1 MPGAGLLEPVDGVLG
16 YVDYHKNLL
25 LGILVSKR
33 VVRLVPRILQ
43 VDERFSE
50 AVDLQWKRP
59 HHPLLPTCAP
69 GLSVLKGTV
78 HLMPFRAAAGAGEQ
92 IRGGAGQA
100 VEQCVEGRIVDG
112 FAVRRS
118 GYSSPSSRHACTCSS
133 TLSSA
138 LARALSVARASSVS
152 AKNAEPSMCR
162 RSSMAQSD
170 ATRAAFPTRA
180 SNNDKEA
187 SHRSIGFPRAATTF
201 AVNASI
207 SVA

>member
-1 MPGAGLLEPVDGVLG
+1 MNGERAPMPGVGLLEPVDGVLG

-25 LGILVSKR
+25 LGTLAFKR

-43 VDERFSE
+43 VDKRFSE

-78 HLMPFRAAAGAGEQ
+78 HLMPFRAAADAGEQ

-118 GYSSPSSRHACTCSS
+118 GYTRLLHKSKDPLLLRIKPGADSEEVRHSRESGNPETSVIEVDS
-133 TLSSA
+133 RFRGNDGPRRPF
-138 LARALSVARASSVS
+138 ARVAY
-152 AKNAEPSMCR
+152 PHW
-162 RSSMAQSD
+162 Q
-170 ATRAAFPTRA
+170 
-180 SNNDKEA
+180 
-187 SHRSIGFPRAATTF
+187 
-201 AVNASI
+201 
-207 SVA
+207 